1 MKNDSEGSPAG
12 WSAGLTDD
20 ELLAE
25 LSRALT
31 ATGPVPARVV
41 EAGKAAWTWR
51 SIDAELAELIN
62 DSEIGPLAADDPDRE
77 PVGAGA
83 TRAEQAV
90 LRSLSF
96 VADDL
101 IIELEVTAES
111 VLGQLVPARAATV
124 TLQTCDL
131 DDVGS
136 PVDGTARVVVDEVG
150 WFRLSPVPARRFRL
164 SCSTADGRTVVTGWI
179 SL

>member
-1 MKNDSEGSPAG
+1 MRDDSEGPPAD

-25 LSRALT
+25 LSRAFS
-31 ATGPVPARVV
+31 APGQVPARVV
-41 EAGKAAWTWR
+41 AAGKAAWTWR
-51 SIDAELAELIN
+51 SVDAELAELIA
-62 DSEIGPLAADDPDRE
+62 DSDTGPLAADDPARQ
-77 PVGAGA
+77 PAGA

-96 VADDL
+96 VAADL

-124 TLQTCDL
+124 TLQTCDF

-136 PVDGTARVVVDEVG
+136 PVDGTAQVAVDEVG